1 MYSRIWKH
9 LRFLWS
15 NICIICQFIS
25 WLTAYCPKKGNFN
38 RKYAAEVI
46 IKLKESCI
54 HSIEKLK
61 ILLQEQYNSR
71 PVNHWI
77 LLRKKVSG
85 ERYTEKGFLLKLIIC
100 RWRWRRLQ
108 TTSKWS
114 SCFTRRWG
122 PFTRKHLLERGGTA
136 FLCLGGI
143 SCCSN
148 CSDIFSNLLSHVL
161 DPELIAGKMKI
172 WIIF

>member
-1 MYSRIWKH
+1 MSIVESQSESLYIENISNQSYKVSTLYSRIWKH

-15 NICIICQFIS
+15 NICIICQFII

-122 PFTRKHLLERGGTA
+122 EIDNATHL
-136 FLCLGGI
+136 
-143 SCCSN
+143 
-148 CSDIFSNLLSHVL
+148 
-161 DPELIAGKMKI
+161 
-172 WIIF
+172 